1 MNRQPENVDLTR
13 RAVMLLGLA
22 GASALVLSKGR
33 SALAQEPKGVEVRV
47 IKEAASRI
55 QGVPKVRLLAAT
67 LQPGAALPKTK
78 MDNSMICECT
88 LGSLEV
94 TLDDR
99 TATMK
104 TGDIWTCGVGTIE
117 GVANK
122 GKTAAI
128 MRVFVLLPA

>member
-1 MNRQPENVDLTR
+1 MKRQPENVDLTR

-33 SALAQEPKGVEVRV
+33 SVLAQEAKGVELKV
-47 IKEAASRI
+47 IKETESRI
-55 QGVPKVRLLAAT
+55 QGVPKVRLLEVR
-67 LQPGAALPKTK
+67 LQPGAALPKSK

-88 LGSLEV
+88 LASLEV
-94 TLDDR
+94 TLDDK

-104 TGDIWTCGVGTIE
+104 KGDIWTCGVGTVE